1 MKMSHSRHPVRP
13 PAVAKSSGGRLG
25 YFTRKA
31 LGNLQNNRLV
41 ALITICTIT
50 LALLIISLF
59 MLIYVNM
66 EGTIDQWS
74 RKVAVTVYFD
84 TEPPPQELALLRN
97 RISVLP
103 GTESVQYI
111 SREEAHK
118 IFRSRLKGQ
127 ESLLEG
133 VSADIL
139 PSSFEITL
147 KKEFRSTDSVNL
159 YVGRLKQ
166 VQGVGEVQY
175 GEEWVKKFLTF
186 FQFIR
191 IIGLLIAGFLILAVL
206 FIVSN
211 TIKLTVLARHDELEI
226 LALVGATP
234 FFIKAP
240 FLIEGMVQGAVGAAV
255 AVAILTAGYYSM
267 LANAVNFL
275 AFNPADAGLIFLPLS
290 HIVALI
296 LGGVFLG
303 FIGSLVSLKKLIAV

>member
-1 MKMSHSRHPVRP
+1 MGG
-13 PAVAKSSGGRLG
+13 GGRLG

-31 LGNLQNNRLV
+31 IANLRSNRLV
-41 ALITICTIT
+41 TLITVCTIT

-59 MLIYVNM
+59 MLFYVNM

-84 TEPPPQELALLRN
+84 TEPLPQELSLLKS
-97 RISVLP
+97 RITALP
-103 GTESVQYI
+103 GTEAVQFV
-111 SREEAHK
+111 SRGEALK

-133 VSADIL
+133 IAEDIL

-147 KKEFRSTDSVNL
+147 KKEFRSTDSINL

-166 VQGVGEVQY
+166 VQGIGEVQY
-175 GEEWVKKFLTF
+175 GEEWVNKFLTF

-191 IIGLLIAGFLILAVL
+191 ILGLMIATFLILTVL

-211 TIKLTVLARHDELEI
+211 TIKLTVLARQDELEI

-240 FLIEGMVQGAVGAAV
+240 FLIEGMLQGAVGSLLAV
-255 AVAILTAGYYSM
+255 GMLTAGYYAM
-267 LANAVNFL
+267 LANAANFL
-275 AFNPADAGLIFLPLS
+275 SFNPADTGLIFLPPPY
-290 HIVALI
+290 IAMLI
-296 LGGVFLG
+296 IGGILLG
-303 FIGSLVSLKKLIAV
+303 FIGSLVSLKKLIAI

>member
-1 MKMSHSRHPVRP
+1 M
-13 PAVAKSSGGRLG
+13 GGGSRLG

-31 LGNLQNNRLV
+31 LSNLRDNRLV
-41 ALITICTIT
+41 TLITVCTIT

-84 TEPPPQELALLRN
+84 KEPLPQELAALKS
-97 RISVLP
+97 RITVLP
-103 GTESVQYI
+103 GTESVQYV
-111 SREEAHK
+111 SREDALK

-147 KKEFRSTDSVNL
+147 KKEFRSTDSINL
-159 YVGRLKQ
+159 YVSRLKH

-191 IIGLLIAGFLILAVL
+191 ILGLMIATFLILAVL

-211 TIKLTVLARHDELEI
+211 TIKLTVLARQDELEI

-240 FLIEGMVQGAVGAAV
+240 FLIEGMLQGAAGSVIAV
-255 AVAILTAGYYSM
+255 ALLTAGYYSL

-275 AFNPADAGLIFLPLS
+275 AFNPAEAGLIFLPLS
-290 HIVALI
+290 YIAL
-296 LGGVFLG
+296 LVTGGVMLG
-303 FIGSLVSLKKLIAV
+303 FIGSLVSLKKLIAI

>member
-1 MKMSHSRHPVRP
+1 MSHSRHTVRP
-13 PAVAKSSGGRLG
+13 PAVSKSSGGHLG

-31 LGNLQNNRLV
+31 IENLRNNRLV
-41 ALITICTIT
+41 TLITICTIT

-84 TEPPPQELALLRN
+84 TEPPPLELAALKN
-97 RISVLP
+97 RIIRLP
-103 GTESVQYI
+103 GTESVKYV
-111 SREEAHK
+111 SKEEAHK
-118 IFRSRLKGQ
+118 IFLSRLKGQ

-147 KKEFRSTDSVNL
+147 KKEFRSTDSVSI
-159 YVGRLKQ
+159 YVARLKQ
-166 VQGVGEVQY
+166 QPGVGEVQY

-186 FQFIR
+186 FQFLR
-191 IIGLLIAGFLILAVL
+191 VIGLLIAGFLVLAVL

-240 FLIEGMVQGAVGAAV
+240 FLIEGVLQGVTGALLAVS
-255 AVAILTAGYYSM
+255 ILTAGYYTL

-275 AFNPADAGLIFLPLS
+275 SFNPADAGMVFLPLV
-290 HIVALI
+290 HIFALI
-296 LGGVFLG
+296 LGGVLLG
-303 FIGSLVSLKKLIAV
+303 FIGSLVSLKRLISI

>member
-1 MKMSHSRHPVRP
+1 MQHSRHNVRP
-13 PAVAKSSGGRLG
+13 QAVAKSGGGRLG

-31 LGNLQNNRLV
+31 LANLRSNRLV
-41 ALITICTIT
+41 SLITICTIT
-50 LALLIISLF
+50 IALLIISLF
-59 MLIYVNM
+59 MLVYVNM

-74 RKVAVTVYFD
+74 SKVAVTVYFD
-84 TEPPPQELALLRN
+84 HEPPPQELSALKS
-97 RISVLP
+97 RITGLP
-103 GTESVQYI
+103 ATESLRYV
-111 SREEAHK
+111 SREEALK

-147 KKEFRSTDSVNL
+147 KKDFRSTDSVNL
-159 YVGRLKQ
+159 YVSRLKH
-166 VQGVGEVQY
+166 VQGIGEVQY

-186 FQFIR
+186 FQFVR
-191 IIGLLIAGFLILAVL
+191 IVGLMIAGFLVLAVL

-240 FLIEGMVQGAVGAAV
+240 FLIEGMLQGAVGALV
-255 AVAILTAGYYSM
+255 AVAILTAGYYSL

-275 AFNPADAGLIFLPLS
+275 SFNPSDAGLTFLPLPYLA
-290 HIVALI
+290 ALI
-296 LGGVFLG
+296 FGGVMLG
-303 FIGSLVSLKKLIAV
+303 FIGSLVSLKKLITV

>member
-1 MKMSHSRHPVRP
+1 MSHSRHTVRP

-31 LGNLQNNRLV
+31 LGNLRNNRLV
-41 ALITICTIT
+41 TLITICTIT

-84 TEPPPQELALLRN
+84 TEPLPQELAALKN
-97 RISVLP
+97 RINGLP

-111 SREEAHK
+111 SRDEAYK

-147 KKEFRSTDSVNL
+147 QKEFRSTDSVNL
-159 YVGRLKQ
+159 YVSRLKQ

-240 FLIEGMVQGAVGAAV
+240 FLIEGMVQGAVGAVV
-255 AVAILTAGYYSM
+255 AVSILTAGYYSM

-275 AFNPADAGLIFLPLS
+275 SFNPSAAGLTFLPLS
-290 HIVALI
+290 HIAALI
-296 LGGVFLG
+296 FGGVLLG

>member
-1 MKMSHSRHPVRP
+1 M
-13 PAVAKSSGGRLG
+13 GGGSRLG

-31 LGNLQNNRLV
+31 LTNLRDNRLV
-41 ALITICTIT
+41 TLITVCTIT

-84 TEPPPQELALLRN
+84 TEPLPQQLAALKS
-97 RISVLP
+97 RIALLP
-103 GTESVQYI
+103 GTEAVQYV
-111 SREEAHK
+111 SREDALK

-133 VSADIL
+133 VTADIL
-139 PSSFEITL
+139 PSSFEIML

-159 YVGRLKQ
+159 YVSRLKH
-166 VQGVGEVQY
+166 VQGIGEVQY

-186 FQFIR
+186 FQFVR
-191 IIGLLIAGFLILAVL
+191 ILGLMIATFLILAVL

-211 TIKLTVLARHDELEI
+211 TIKLTVLARQDELEI

-240 FLIEGMVQGAVGAAV
+240 FLIEGMLQGAVGSLIAV
-255 AVAILTAGYYSM
+255 AFLTAGYYSL

-275 AFNPADAGLIFLPLS
+275 AFNPAEAGLIFLPLPY
-290 HIVALI
+290 IALLI
-296 LGGVFLG
+296 AGGVMLG
-303 FIGSLVSLKKLIAV
+303 FIGSLVSLKKLIAI

>member
-1 MKMSHSRHPVRP
+1 MGG
-13 PAVAKSSGGRLG
+13 GGRLG

-31 LGNLQNNRLV
+31 IANLRNNRLV
-41 ALITICTIT
+41 TLITIFTIT

-59 MLIYVNM
+59 MLFYVNM

-84 TEPPPQELALLRN
+84 TEPVPQELQAIKS
-97 RISVLP
+97 RISLLP
-103 GTESVQYI
+103 GTEAIRYV
-111 SREEAHK
+111 SRGEALE

-133 VSADIL
+133 VAADIL

-147 KKEFRSTDSVNL
+147 KKEFRSADKITLFVS
-159 YVGRLKQ
+159 RLKH
-166 VQGVGEVQY
+166 VQGIGEVQY
-175 GEEWVKKFLTF
+175 GEEWVNKFLTF

-191 IIGLLIAGFLILAVL
+191 VLGLMIATFLVMTVL

-211 TIKLTVLARHDELEI
+211 TIKLTVLARQDELEI

-240 FLIEGMVQGAVGAAV
+240 FLIEGMVQGAVGSLFAV
-255 AVAILTAGYYSM
+255 GILCAGYYSM
-267 LANAVNFL
+267 LANAANFL
-275 AFNPADAGLIFLPLS
+275 SFNPADSGLTFLPIS
-290 HIVALI
+290 YIALLISGGVI
-296 LGGVFLG
+296 LGFV
-303 FIGSLVSLKKLIAV
+303 GSLVSLKKLISI

>member
-1 MKMSHSRHPVRP
+1 MGG
-13 PAVAKSSGGRLG
+13 GGRLG

-31 LGNLQNNRLV
+31 LTNLRSNRLV
-41 ALITICTIT
+41 TLITIFTIT

-59 MLIYVNM
+59 MLFYVNM

-84 TEPPPQELALLRN
+84 TEPPPQELSALKS
-97 RISVLP
+97 RISALP
-103 GTESVQYI
+103 GTETIQYV
-111 SREEAHK
+111 SREEALK

-133 VSADIL
+133 VAADIL

-147 KKEFRSTDSVNL
+147 KKEFRSADNVNL
-159 YVGRLKQ
+159 YVSRLKH
-166 VQGVGEVQY
+166 VQGIGEVQY
-175 GEEWVKKFLTF
+175 GEEWVNKFLTF

-191 IIGLLIAGFLILAVL
+191 VLGLMIATFLIMTVL

-211 TIKLTVLARHDELEI
+211 TIKLTVLARQDELEI

-240 FLIEGMVQGAVGAAV
+240 FLIEGMLQGAAGSLI

-267 LANAVNFL
+267 LANAANFL
-275 AFNPADAGLIFLPLS
+275 SFNPADAGLIFLPLPY
-290 HIVALI
+290 IALLI
-296 LGGVFLG
+296 FGGVMLG
-303 FIGSLVSLKKLIAV
+303 FIGSLVSLKKLIAI

>member
-1 MKMSHSRHPVRP
+1 MSG
-13 PAVAKSSGGRLG
+13 GGRLG
-25 YFTRKA
+25 YFTSKA
-31 LGNLQNNRLV
+31 LVNLRNNRLV
-41 ALITICTIT
+41 TLITVCTIT

-59 MLIYVNM
+59 MLFYVNM

-74 RKVAVTVYFD
+74 RKVAVTVYFA
-84 TEPPPQELALLRN
+84 TEPLPQELSLLKS
-97 RISVLP
+97 RITALP
-103 GTESVQYI
+103 GTETVQYV
-111 SREEAHK
+111 SRDEALK

-147 KKEFRSTDSVNL
+147 KKEFRSADNVNL
-159 YVGRLKQ
+159 YVSRLKN

-175 GEEWVKKFLTF
+175 GEEWVRKFLAF

-191 IIGLLIAGFLILAVL
+191 ILGLMIATFLILAVL

-211 TIKLTVLARHDELEI
+211 TIKLTVLARQDELEI

-240 FLIEGMVQGAVGAAV
+240 FLIEGMLQGAAGSLI

-267 LANAVNFL
+267 LANAANFL
-275 AFNPADAGLIFLPLS
+275 SFNPADTGLIFLPLPY
-290 HIVALI
+290 IAMLI
-296 LGGVFLG
+296 SGGVILG
-303 FIGSLVSLKKLIAV
+303 FIGSLVSLKKLIAI

>member
-1 MKMSHSRHPVRP
+1 MGG
-13 PAVAKSSGGRLG
+13 GGRLR

-31 LGNLQNNRLV
+31 LSNLLGNRLV
-41 ALITICTIT
+41 TVITICTIT

-59 MLIYVNM
+59 LLIYINM
-66 EGTIDQWS
+66 EGTFEQWS
-74 RKVAVTVYFD
+74 RKVVVTVYFD
-84 TEPPPQELALLRN
+84 KDLLPQDLSVLKN
-97 RISVLP
+97 RINGLP
-103 GTESVQYI
+103 GTESVQYV
-111 SREEAHK
+111 SREEALK
-118 IFRSRLKGQ
+118 KFRSRLKGQ

-139 PSSFEITL
+139 PSSFEIALT
-147 KKEFRSTDSVNL
+147 KEFRASDGVNL
-159 YVGRLKQ
+159 YVSRLKH
-166 VQGVGEVQY
+166 VQGIGEVQY

-191 IIGLLIAGFLILAVL
+191 VLGLMIATFLILAVL

-240 FLIEGMVQGAVGAAV
+240 FLIEGMFQGAAGAVLAV
-255 AVAILTAGYYSM
+255 SILTAGYYSM

-275 AFNPADAGLIFLPLS
+275 SFNPSDAGLIFLSPT
-290 HIVALI
+290 HMAALI
-296 LGGVFLG
+296 CGGILLG
-303 FIGSLVSLKKLIAV
+303 FIGSLVSLKKLIAI